1 MNYSRQRRII
11 GAAVATA
18 ALAVPAGALSHGS
31 VFETTAKTIAPGD
44 TAPIPFG
51 DLVDQ
56 TQYVVTNHGYTIV
69 LRESNG
75 ALDHGMINFKVLP
88 GAYRNQPGFEPG
100 PAGTRTR
107 LLSEGDTAVQPH
119 ATCRGGTGLGE
130 AQILAWQGADP
141 FYNYVPWQKTAAGLQ
156 DEAEV
161 ATWIGVVKTATGV
174 DLSTLNTVS
183 DFTTAC
189 AGIGG
194 TYTPADA
201 TVTTAAA
208 LASGTIADATAAAT
222 GPLNTQVASLNTK
235 VAELTAAKT
244 AVEAIVKS
252 LSDKL
257 KQLFLPLKAS
267 LEERTIH
274 VEHLGEHGAHVNLTG
289 PARTV
294 VTLKLLVSPAKAKAL
309 GLKWRVLSTGRVRL
323 NAEGTA
329 TVHLKP
335 TPIAAAALARAKG
348 AVPVTV
354 SVDQSTWTKATLV
367 P

>member
-1 MNYSRQRRII
+1 MNHARQRRIL
-11 GAAVATA
+11 GAAVAAA
-18 ALAVPAGALSHGS
+18 ALAAPAVAMSHGS
-31 VFETTAKTIAPGD
+31 VFEVTARTVPTGATPPITPGM
-44 TAPIPFG
+44 
-51 DLVDQ
+51 LVDQ
-56 TQYVVTNHGYTIV
+56 TQYVVTNHGYTMV

-75 ALDHGMINFKVLP
+75 ALDQGMINFKWLP

-107 LLSEGDTAVQPH
+107 LLSEGDTGAQPH
-119 ATCRGGTGLGE
+119 ATCRGVGALGE
-130 AQILAWQGADP
+130 PQILAWQEADP
-141 FYNYVPWQKTAAGLQ
+141 FYNYVPWQKTPAGLQ

-174 DLSTLNTVS
+174 DLSTLNTVT
-183 DFTTAC
+183 DFTNAC
-189 AGIGG
+189 ASIGG

-201 TVTTAAA
+201 IVTTAAA

-222 GPLNTQVASLNTK
+222 GPLNAQIGTLNTK
-235 VAELTAAKT
+235 VADLTAARD
-244 AVEAIVKS
+244 AAEALVKS
-252 LSDKL
+252 LTDKV
-257 KQLFLPLKAS
+257 KQLFLPLRAS
-267 LEERTIH
+267 LEERTIP

-294 VTLKLLVSPAKAKAL
+294 VTLKLLVAPAKAKAL

-323 NAEGTA
+323 DADGKA

-335 TPIAAAALARAKG
+335 TRVAAAALARAKG
-348 AVPVTV
+348 AIPVTV
-354 SVDQSTWTKATLV
+354 AVDQSTWTKATLV

>member
-56 TQYVVTNHGYTIV
+56 TQYVVTNHGYTMV

-88 GAYRNQPGFEPG
+88 RRLPEPAG
-100 PAGTRTR
+100 LRARGRGTRTR

-174 DLSTLNTVS
+174 DLATLNTVS

-208 LASGTIADATAAAT
+208 LASGTIADATATAT

-252 LSDKL
+252 PQRQVEAAVLAAQGVARGADH
-257 KQLFLPLKAS
+257 PRRAS
-267 LEERTIH
+267 R
-274 VEHLGEHGAHVNLTG
+274 
-289 PARTV
+289 
-294 VTLKLLVSPAKAKAL
+294 
-309 GLKWRVLSTGRVRL
+309 
-323 NAEGTA
+323 
-329 TVHLKP
+329 
-335 TPIAAAALARAKG
+335 
-348 AVPVTV
+348 
-354 SVDQSTWTKATLV
+354 
-367 P
+367 

>member
-1 MNYSRQRRII
+1 MNYSHHRRII
-11 GAAVATA
+11 GAAVAAA
-18 ALAVPAGALSHGS
+18 ALVVPAGALSHGS
-31 VFETTAKTIAPGD
+31 VFKTTAKTIAPGD

-56 TQYVVTNHGYTIV
+56 TQYVVTNHGYTMV

-75 ALDHGMINFKVLP
+75 ALDHGMVNFKVLP

-119 ATCRGGTGLGE
+119 ATCRGAAGLGE
-130 AQILAWQGADP
+130 PQILAWQGADP
-141 FYNYVPWQKTAAGLQ
+141 FYNYVPWQKTPAGLQ

-174 DLSTLNTVS
+174 DLATLSTVTE
-183 DFTTAC
+183 FTSAC
-189 AGIGG
+189 TGIGG

-222 GPLNTQVASLNTK
+222 APLNTQVAGLNTK
-235 VAELTAAKT
+235 VAELTAAKAAAE
-244 AVEAIVKS
+244 AVVKS
-252 LSDKL
+252 LTDKL
-257 KQLFLPLKAS
+257 KRLFLPLRAS
-267 LEERTIH
+267 LEERTIP

-294 VTLKLLVSPAKAKAL
+294 VTLKLLISPAKAKAL

-323 NAEGTA
+323 DADGKA
-329 TVHLKP
+329 TIHLKP
-335 TPIAAAALARAKG
+335 TRVAAAALARAKG